1 MGFKSFIS
9 DVFKKILV
17 NLITIVIL
25 IVGVFLIYKWFIAKL
40 FF

>member
-17 NLITIVIL
+17 NIITMALIIL
-25 IVGVFLIYKWFIAKL
+25 GLFLIYKWFLSKL